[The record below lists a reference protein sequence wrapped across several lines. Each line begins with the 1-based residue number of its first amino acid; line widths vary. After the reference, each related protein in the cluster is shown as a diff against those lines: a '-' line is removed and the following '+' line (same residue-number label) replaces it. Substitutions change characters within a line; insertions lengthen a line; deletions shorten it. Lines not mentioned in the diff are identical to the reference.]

1 MPSTYIRYLLLV
13 GLTLLN
19 QSWALS
25 QMINNKDGK
34 AFESPLTFNR
44 SFLWENKIA
53 QIHETTVIKMAGRPL
68 VDSDEMATHYFD
80 YTGLLERTTKQM
92 PQTENPDTASILYK
106 RNDIGQLFLIEATN
120 GKNIT
125 ITENNYDPTGK
136 LNRTETKERIL
147 QEGLEPRDI
156 LIESTT
162 YEYSFPKQNTIR
174 RENINNY
181 GLAYSA
187 ITTERNEQ
195 GFLLSETE
203 EWYISKKVITKV
215 YTYNEMGWVSSVVS
229 TSNMNEP
236 EEKIDYTYDNNGNVQ
251 TAKKY
256 LQKKAVEEYEVIYQ
270 NNALVK
276 AILHQDLSST
286 AITIHKYEYTFRP

>member
-1 MPSTYIRYLLLV
+1 MLGTYFRYFFFV
-13 GLTLLN
+13 GIIHLIPTEFYC
-19 QSWALS
+19 

-53 QIHETTVIKMAGRPL
+53 EIHETIVIKMAGRPL
-68 VDSDEMATHYFD
+68 VDTDEMATHFYG

-92 PQTENPDTASILYK
+92 PQQEKTDTSSILYK
-106 RNDIGQLFLIEATN
+106 RNDIGQLFLVETSH
-120 GKNIT
+120 GKST
-125 ITENNYDPTGK
+125 TLTENSYDHSGK
-136 LNRTETKERIL
+136 LKRTETKERIL
-147 QEGLEPRDI
+147 TDGQAYRDI
-156 LIESTT
+156 LIESTSF
-162 YEYSFPKQNTIR
+162 EYSNPKANTIR

-181 GLAYSA
+181 DLAFSA

-203 EWYISKKVITKV
+203 EWYISKKIITKA
-215 YTYNEMGWVSSVVS
+215 YAYNDMGWVSSVTT
-229 TSNMNEP
+229 TSNMSDP
-236 EEKIDYTYDNNGNVQ
+236 TEKIDYTYDNNGNLQ
-251 TAKKY
+251 TAKKFING
-256 LQKKAVEEYEVIYQ
+256 KAVEEYEVIYQ

-286 AITIHKYEYTFRP
+286 AITIHKYEYTFR